1 MMQKPSG
8 VNSFT
13 AYIHNIC
20 AAPSPY
26 ASGLICP
33 APVFLYLPQGSGR
46 TTLTRYAAEQ
56 FEKARILPFASRSH
70 LLESTVDGSLT
81 QFRILEDSLTCGA
94 GYTNHFD
101 GVAALGLDTD
111 KLCESLHES
120 CTEVFWDTLVRA
132 SAHCF
137 LLLFADSP
145 TPAAERVRRTLA
157 ARMQNL
163 VCLPYEPYTQT
174 EFAAILQTRLQDK
187 GVPCPDS
194 STLSALVKKAN
205 TTTMPQLDSLEKQ
218 LILSAC
224 SAAPVPKKK
233 TRLYKNV

>member
-1 MMQKPSG
+1 MQTFIDIAARCSRLVMQTEVVTIASMML
-8 VNSFT
+8 
-13 AYIHNIC
+13 
-20 AAPSPY
+20 SPFL
-26 ASGLICP
+26 SI
-33 APVFLYLPQGSGR
+33 VFIPRREVAVGIETQVIAHM
-46 TTLTRYAAEQ
+46 TLVVVCVDV
-56 FEKARILPFASRSH
+56 H
-70 LLESTVDGSLT
+70 LD
-81 QFRILEDSLTCGA
+81 ILEDSLTCGA

-194 STLSALVKKAN
+194 STLSALVKKAH

>member
-1 MMQKPSG
+1 MRKPIG

-20 AAPSPY
+20 AAPTPY

-33 APVFLYLPQGSGR
+33 APVFLYLPQGGGR
-46 TTLTRYAAEQ
+46 TTLARYAAAQ
-56 FEKARILPFASRSH
+56 FEKTRILPFASRSH

-81 QFRILEDSLTCGA
+81 QYRILEDALTCGA

-111 KLCESLHES
+111 KLCGSLYEN
-120 CTEVFWDTLVRA
+120 CTEAFWDALARA

-174 EFAAILQTRLQDK
+174 ELAAILQTRLQDK
-187 GVPCPDS
+187 GVSCPDS
-194 STLSALVKKAN
+194 GTLSALVRKAH
-205 TTTMPQLDSLEKQ
+205 TATLPQLDLLEKQ
-218 LILSAC
+218 LILSAG
-224 SAAPVPKKK
+224 STAPAPKKK

>member
-1 MMQKPSG
+1 MRKPIG

-20 AAPSPY
+20 VAPTPY

-33 APVFLYLPQGSGR
+33 APVFLYLPQGGGR
-46 TTLTRYAAEQ
+46 TTLARYAAAQ
-56 FEKARILPFASRSH
+56 FEKARILPFASRRH

-81 QFRILEDSLTCGA
+81 QYRILEDALTCGA

-111 KLCESLHES
+111 KLCGSLYEN
-120 CTEVFWDTLVRA
+120 CTEAFWDALVRA
-132 SAHCF
+132 SAHGF

-174 EFAAILQTRLQDK
+174 ELAAILQTRLQDK

-194 STLSALVKKAN
+194 GTLSALVRKAH
-205 TTTMPQLDSLEKQ
+205 TATLPQLDALEKQ
-218 LILSAC
+218 LILSAG
-224 SAAPVPKKK
+224 SAAPAPKKK

>member
-1 MMQKPSG
+1 MMRKPIG

-20 AAPSPY
+20 AAPTPY
-26 ASGLICP
+26 ASGLLCP
-33 APVFLYLPQGSGR
+33 APVFLYLPQGGGR
-46 TTLTRYAAEQ
+46 TTLARYAAAQ
-56 FEKARILPFASRSH
+56 FEKARVLPFASRRH
-70 LLESTVDGSLT
+70 LLESTVDGSLA
-81 QFRILEDSLTCGA
+81 QFRILEDALTCGA

-111 KLCESLHES
+111 KLCGSLYEN
-120 CTEVFWDTLVRA
+120 CTEAFWDALVRA

-174 EFAAILQTRLQDK
+174 ELAAILQTRLQDK

-194 STLSALVKKAN
+194 GTLSALVRKAH
-205 TTTMPQLDSLEKQ
+205 TATLPQLDLLEKQ
-218 LILSAC
+218 LILSAG
-224 SAAPVPKKK
+224 SAAPAPKKK

>member
-1 MMQKPSG
+1 MQTEVVTIASMML
-8 VNSFT
+8 
-13 AYIHNIC
+13 
-20 AAPSPY
+20 SPFL
-26 ASGLICP
+26 SI
-33 APVFLYLPQGSGR
+33 VFIPRREVAVGIETQVIAHM
-46 TTLTRYAAEQ
+46 TLVVVCVDV
-56 FEKARILPFASRSH
+56 H
-70 LLESTVDGSLT
+70 LD
-81 QFRILEDSLTCGA
+81 ILEDSLTCGA

-194 STLSALVKKAN
+194 STLSALVKKAH